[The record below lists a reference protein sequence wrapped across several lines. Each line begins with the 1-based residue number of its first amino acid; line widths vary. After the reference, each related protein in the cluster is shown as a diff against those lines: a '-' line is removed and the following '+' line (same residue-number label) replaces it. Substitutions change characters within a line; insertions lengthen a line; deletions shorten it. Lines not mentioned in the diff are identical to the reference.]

1 MATFVGAMNVYLK
14 LPSRYLLTTS
24 FFRATKH
31 MLICNCKRTV
41 SPLMH
46 LHIYPKKHYSS
57 SSSEEISKDEP
68 IAFSKS
74 AAKNHTV
81 NDTLYYDSGRRSSF
95 TGLVITFGML
105 FCIVYFGFLRQEGET
120 EQKIFNKILELQNSN
135 ASEES
140 ENDPVE
146 NNT

>member
-1 MATFVGAMNVYLK
+1 
-14 LPSRYLLTTS
+14 
-24 FFRATKH
+24 
-31 MLICNCKRTV
+31 
-41 SPLMH
+41 MH

-105 FCIVYFGFLRQEGET
+105 FCIIYFGFLRQEGET